1 MAASSPPQGV
11 LRDSPVPLHF
21 QLRSLLLEM
30 IERGEIGAGRPLP
43 PERELA
49 VQFGVSLAPVRQ
61 AILDLTREG
70 LLYRVRGKGTFL
82 HTPAL
87 VEHDAVL
94 TSFTES
100 MRAKGLPL
108 EMRVLRNEKVAAPR
122 RVAAALETAERK
134 VALLERLAV
143 VEGIPT
149 ALLTS
154 YFSPRR
160 FPRIGAHLAE
170 QPSLYAV
177 LESRFGVVP
186 AQADTLVEVGRST
199 TAQSAV
205 LGVAAG
211 SPVLV
216 ATGTTYDSAGV
227 PVEHFHVVYR
237 SDRMR
242 LRLETH
248 RYVETVVSERVE
260 GR

>member
-1 MAASSPPQGV
+1 MAAASPPQGV

-21 QLRSLLLEM
+21 QLRSLLLDM
-30 IERGEIGAGRPLP
+30 IERGEIGPGEALP

-100 MRAKGLPL
+100 MRAKGLQV
-108 EMRVLRNEKVAAPR
+108 EMRVLRDEKVAASR
-122 RVAAALETAERK
+122 QAASALETRERR

-143 VEGIPT
+143 VEGTPA
-149 ALLTS
+149 ALITS

-160 FPRIGAHLAE
+160 FPRIGALLAE

-177 LESRFGVVP
+177 LETRFGVVP
-186 AQADTLVEVGRST
+186 ARADTVVEVGRAT

-205 LGVAAG
+205 LGVAPG
-211 SPVLV
+211 SPVLL
-216 ATGTTYDSAGV
+216 ATGTTYDAAGG

>member
-1 MAASSPPQGV
+1 V

-30 IERGEIGAGRPLP
+30 IARGEIDGERPLP

-87 VEHDAVL
+87 VDHDAML

-100 MRAKGLPL
+100 MRAKGLRV
-108 EMRVLRNEKVAAPR
+108 EMRVLRDERVPASR
-122 RVAAALETAERK
+122 QVAAALQTRERR

-143 VEGIPT
+143 VEGAPA

-160 FPRIGAHLAE
+160 FPRLGAQLAQ

-177 LESRFGVVP
+177 LESHFGVVP
-186 AQADTLVEVGRST
+186 VRADTLIELGRTT
-199 TAQSAV
+199 TAQSTV
-205 LGVAAG
+205 LGTTPG

-216 ATGTTYDSAGV
+216 ATGTTYEAAGA

-242 LRLETH
+242 LRIETH